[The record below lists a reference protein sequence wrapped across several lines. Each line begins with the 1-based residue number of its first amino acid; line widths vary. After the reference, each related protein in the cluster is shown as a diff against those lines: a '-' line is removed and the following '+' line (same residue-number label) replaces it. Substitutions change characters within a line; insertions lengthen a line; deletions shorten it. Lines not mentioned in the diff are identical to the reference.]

1 MYRILIVE
9 DDVMMQRV
17 LRDTLKPEGFEVLVC
32 GEGETALKLAPRDK
46 PDLVVLDMNLP
57 GMSGLDV
64 CRALKANAATRHIP
78 VLILTGEAKET
89 SLRVESLDSGAD
101 DYLFKPLGG
110 KALLARVRSI
120 LKIAS
125 RPV

>member
-17 LRDTLKPEGFEVLVC
+17 LRDTLKPEGFEVLTC
-32 GEGETALKLAPRDK
+32 GDGENALTRAPEDK
-46 PDLVVLDMNLP
+46 PDLVILDMNLP
-57 GMSGLDV
+57 GISGLDV

-78 VLILTGEAKET
+78 VLMLTGEAKEV
-89 SLRVESLDSGAD
+89 SLRVQSLDSGAD

-125 RPV
+125 RPL

>member
-9 DDVMMQRV
+9 DDVMLQRV

-32 GEGETALKLAPRDK
+32 GDGESGLAQAPVDK

-57 GMSGLDV
+57 GLSGLDV
-64 CRALKANAATRHIP
+64 CRRLKQDPATRHIP
-78 VLILTGEAKET
+78 VIILTGEARET
-89 SLRVESLDSGAD
+89 ALKVESLDAGAD

-120 LKIAS
+120 LKITS
-125 RPV
+125 RPL